1 MGFGLKQI
9 CMITAVG
16 TGVIAGVAIA
26 SRNDYSTEKMWN
38 KTKKNV
44 VQMTKRATKI
54 INSKKNE
61 VIEVEKSDSETLM
74 AASLARVIDV
84 VLEDSEI
91 IVANENTNAS
101 NTTEDS
107 TESHKIITLPS
118 INQIYYTQDVCS
130 NLFFINC
137 DLDNAK
143 LRKSLENLL
152 NTYGVLSGRL
162 IKNKK
167 TDLYE
172 VSLNNKGVF
181 FSMVKY
187 DGNMSDILPNVKENN
202 LSPNYSNL
210 FGQDYSLSQYVSLS
224 LPILQIRITHFND
237 NKTCIGVRYPTI
249 IADITSISKFIEDW
263 SVLYRGEEIQKATV
277 FNFNWISQVVKASD
291 NNVLPITYQPLA
303 FNKIKSV
310 KWVKLAFQMVYE
322 WIVDG
327 GFQTKSFF
335 ISDEQLEKLR
345 DQVIA
350 DAKFANE
357 KQAPAQSSTTD
368 ATTDATAA
376 ADSSNIDWI
385 SDKDVLI
392 AHIWKKISIIPR
404 KVAFSNRVFKCNNL
418 RKYVDDIENVF
429 GNMNVYSVTPLTY
442 ITLLSPLY
450 HLSKKIHTSIINFSF
465 QLDNLLQWI
474 NGQENSELPLIGVPA
489 VLYGKHSDLL
499 VDDLEVDRSNIR
511 FNSSD
516 NEKES
521 DVVWIYKEFKPSI
534 PNCLNIVRTSEISSN
549 TQKGYYIYLTLSRLD
564 MIAFLNQGGIYFM
577 IK

>member
-1 MGFGLKQI
+1 MGFGLKHI
-9 CMITAVG
+9 CIISAVS

-26 SRNDYSTEKMWN
+26 SRNDYSAEKMWN
-38 KTKKNV
+38 KTKKNAA
-44 VQMTKRATKI
+44 QMTKKATNIINPKKNKSSEIDKSINESLMEAKI
-54 INSKKNE
+54 I
-61 VIEVEKSDSETLM
+61 
-74 AASLARVIDV
+74 DV
-84 VLEDSEI
+84 TLEDSEI
-91 IVANENTNAS
+91 IVANGDVNTENI
-101 NTTEDS
+101 TE
-107 TESHKIITLPS
+107 ESSEKYETITLPS
-118 INQIYYTQDVCS
+118 INQIYQTQDISS
-130 NLFFINC
+130 NLFFINS

-143 LRKSLENLL
+143 LRKSLEILL

-172 VSLNNKGVF
+172 ISLNNKGVF

-187 DGNMSDILPNVKENN
+187 DGKMSDILPNVKENN
-202 LSPNYSNL
+202 LSPDYSNL
-210 FGQDYSLSQYVSLS
+210 FGQDYSLSQYVNLS

-237 NKTCIGVRYPTI
+237 NKTCIGVRYPTV

-277 FNFNWISQVVKASD
+277 FNFNWISQTVEASGD
-291 NNVLPITYQPLA
+291 NKLPTTYQPLA

-310 KWVKLAFQMVYE
+310 NWVKLAFHMFYE

-335 ISDEQLEKLR
+335 ISDKQLEKLR

-357 KQAPAQSSTTD
+357 KQAPTQSSTTD
-368 ATTDATAA
+368 TTNS

-418 RKYVDDIENVF
+418 REYVDDIENVF
-429 GNMNVYSVTPLTY
+429 GNMNIYAVTPLTY

-465 QLDNLLQWI
+465 QLENLLQWI
-474 NGQENSELPLIGVPA
+474 NSQENCELPLIGVPA

-499 VDDLEVDRSNIR
+499 VDDLDVDRSNIR
-511 FNSSD
+511 FNTSD
-516 NEKES
+516 NEKKS

-534 PNCLNIVRTSEISSN
+534 PNCLSIVRTSELSSDIP
-549 TQKGYYIYLTLSRLD
+549 KGYYIYLTLSRLD
-564 MIAFLNQGGIYFM
+564 MNAFINQGGL
-577 IK
+577 